1 MHRPSADPA
10 ERGRKMRRMFKCYAE
25 GARGFYLIGHR
36 NARRAARDLGRA
48 VVITN
53 MRDDPVCAAVL
64 DEFGEA
70 HNVVIDRLS
79 FYNEKGVVT
88 YGTK

>member
-1 MHRPSADPA
+1 MRRPPADPA
-10 ERGRKMRRMFKCYAE
+10 ERGEAMRNYKCYAE
-25 GARGFYLIGHR
+25 GIRGFYLVGHR

-53 MRDDPVCAAVL
+53 MHDEPICAAVL
-64 DEFGEA
+64 DEFGDA

-79 FYNEKGVVT
+79 FYNERGVVI
-88 YGTK
+88 YGKRG